1 MDRSLWLSLM
11 ALGLGLGLLLGIRAG
26 MDGADYL
33 RGAGLATEI
42 QALQGAPSTE
52 ELMTRTTEAAGCL
65 YGFQP
70 PVRTCWY
77 AWAEPERADFL
88 AIIAQRIMNDSG
100 GSALGYGIAA
110 LPFLVL
116 ALFSGW
122 KATRKRPVFK
132 PSLLAQQAK
141 VERPPTEGRLV
152 R

>member
-11 ALGLGLGLLLGIRAG
+11 ALGLGIGLLLGIRAG

-33 RGAGLATEI
+33 RGASLATEI
-42 QALQGAPSTE
+42 QALQGAPSTA

-65 YGFQP
+65 YGIQP

-88 AIIAQRIMNDSG
+88 AIIAQRIMDDSG

-110 LPFLVL
+110 LPFLLL

-122 KATRKRPVFK
+122 KATRKQPVFR
-132 PSLLAQQAK
+132 PSLLVKQQAL
-141 VERPPTEGRLV
+141 EPPAPDGRLV